1 MPLDKLFYSR
11 EIVQAM
17 SKYTH
22 TKRPTR
28 QGKST
33 KYAPA
38 EAAKTQPRFE
48 QPKSDKNTNKKMCNR
63 TFQRWGENAN
73 RPKREIT
80 KTTTRATYTI
90 RGKCPN
96 VAIDLNLF
104 SWFIRASALAK

>member
-22 TKRPTR
+22 KKRRMR

-48 QPKSDKNTNKKMCNR
+48 QPKSDKYTNKKCVIELSSDGVRMQTDR
-63 TFQRWGENAN
+63 KE
-73 RPKREIT
+73 K
-80 KTTTRATYTI
+80 
-90 RGKCPN
+90 
-96 VAIDLNLF
+96 
-104 SWFIRASALAK
+104 